1 MWQSKQGSRF
11 HSIGVEVIN
20 LTIRETVLTGK
31 RNKHVYKVDSLEH
44 KVEKF
49 MCLSVME
56 KDSILWHKSMG
67 HASHIQLNKVRF
79 VDLLMELPKTKFKID
94 KIIEACTWGK
104 KVKASL
110 TLNR

>member
-1 MWQSKQGSRF
+1 
-11 HSIGVEVIN
+11 
-20 LTIRETVLTGK
+20 
-31 RNKHVYKVDSLEH
+31 
-44 KVEKF
+44 

-94 KIIEACTWGK
+94 KIIEACT
-104 KVKASL
+104 
-110 TLNR
+110 